1 VSRSLHLLA
10 KNSLNT
16 QRMETTY
23 GSQMIYH
30 KSDH

>member
-1 VSRSLHLLA
+1 
-10 KNSLNT
+10 
-16 QRMETTY
+16 METTY